1 MHIVSFDNLHHFT
14 SNQICRV
21 ISTVKAGMS
30 HLSVHQIS
38 GEITSM
44 FTRRQFLNTSIVSIS
59 SAGALVAAMP
69 YAVRGDVKKFPFADF
84 EERIARRD
92 FRGMTKDTLPTPCMV
107 VDIDLFDKNLKT
119 MADHAKKV
127 SIDLRPHVKV
137 HKSVDVAKRQ
147 VALGAIGLTTA
158 TIAESELMSNAGIRG
173 VLWTKQPA
181 SYNNLARAIA
191 LTRKDPTF
199 MFVVD
204 DPRVV
209 ELVQEAAAAARVK
222 ARVAVAV
229 YAGLKRQGIANG
241 QPAVDL
247 AKMIMKSSN
256 IQLEGFM
263 AYSGYAS
270 HTKTFAARRRKSEL
284 DLTGVNETIALAK
297 RSGLPIGIV
306 SGGST
311 GTYNIDKGLGL
322 TELECG
328 SYVFMDSI
336 YNAIGG
342 ESNEEI
348 YSDFD
353 TAMTVLV
360 TVDNKHHAGQVSTD
374 YGNKALARPTDIV
387 KGKPWIKVGTEGAEY
402 GILSWTDSIGE
413 QIKVGDRLEII
424 CSNLDMST
432 NCYDRYY
439 IAKGN
444 DIVDVWPIMGRSG
457 AAQR

>member
-1 MHIVSFDNLHHFT
+1 MV
-14 SNQICRV
+14 
-21 ISTVKAGMS
+21 
-30 HLSVHQIS
+30 
-38 GEITSM
+38 
-44 FTRRQFLNTSIVSIS
+44 TRRQFVAAG
-59 SAGALVAAMP
+59 AGALLASTLPRVARADIKGFP
-69 YAVRGDVKKFPFADF
+69 YADF
-84 EERIARRD
+84 EQRIARKD
-92 FRGMTKDTLPTPCMV
+92 FKGMTKEMLPTPCMV
-107 VDIDLFDKNLKT
+107 VDLDLFEKNLRT

-147 VALGAIGLTTA
+147 IALGAIGLTTA
-158 TIAESELMSNAGIRG
+158 TIAESELMSNSGIQG

-191 LTRKDPTF
+191 LTRKDPSF

-204 DPRVV
+204 DSRLVD
-209 ELVQEAAAAARVK
+209 LVQEAAAAAKVK

-229 YAGLKRQGIANG
+229 FAGLKRQGIANG

-247 AKMIMKSSN
+247 AKKIMMAKN

-263 AYSGYAS
+263 AYSGTAS
-270 HTKTFAARRRKSEL
+270 HTKTFAARRRQSEL
-284 DLTGVNETIALAK
+284 DLTGVHETIALAK
-297 RSGLPIGIV
+297 KSGLPIGIV

-311 GTYNIDKGLGL
+311 GTYNMDKELGL

-336 YNAIGG
+336 YKAVGG
-342 ESNEEI
+342 QSNDEI
-348 YSDFD
+348 YTDFES
-353 TAMTVLV
+353 AMSVLV
-360 TVDNKHHAGQVSTD
+360 TVDNKHHRGQVSTD
-374 YGNKALARPTDIV
+374 YGNKALARPTDTV
-387 KGKPWIKVGTEGAEY
+387 KGRPWLKVGTEGAEY
-402 GILSWTDSIGE
+402 GILSWSGNDGE
-413 QIKVGDRLEII
+413 EIKVGDRLEIY

-439 IAKGN
+439 VAKGN
-444 DIVDVWPIMGRSG
+444 DIVDVWPIMGRGG

>member
-1 MHIVSFDNLHHFT
+1 MV
-14 SNQICRV
+14 
-21 ISTVKAGMS
+21 
-30 HLSVHQIS
+30 
-38 GEITSM
+38 
-44 FTRRQFLNTSIVSIS
+44 TRRQFVAAG
-59 SAGALVAAMP
+59 AGALVASTLPRVARADIKGFP
-69 YAVRGDVKKFPFADF
+69 YADF
-84 EERIARRD
+84 EQRIARKD
-92 FRGMTKDTLPTPCMV
+92 FKGMTKEMLPTPCMV
-107 VDIDLFDKNLKT
+107 VDLDLFEKNLRT

-147 VALGAIGLTTA
+147 IALGAIGLTTA
-158 TIAESELMSNAGIRG
+158 TIAESELMSNSGIQG

-191 LTRKDPTF
+191 LTRKDPSF

-204 DPRVV
+204 DSRLVD
-209 ELVQEAAAAARVK
+209 LVQEAAAAAKVK

-229 YAGLKRQGIANG
+229 FAGLKRQGIANG

-247 AKMIMKSSN
+247 AKKIMMAKN

-263 AYSGYAS
+263 AYSGTAS
-270 HTKTFAARRRKSEL
+270 HTKTFAARRRQSEL
-284 DLTGVNETIALAK
+284 DLTGVHETIALAK
-297 RSGLPIGIV
+297 KSGLPIGIV

-311 GTYNIDKGLGL
+311 GTYNMDKELGL

-336 YNAIGG
+336 YKAVGG
-342 ESNEEI
+342 QSNDEI
-348 YSDFD
+348 YTDFES
-353 TAMTVLV
+353 AMSVLV
-360 TVDNKHHAGQVSTD
+360 TVDNKHHRGQVSTD
-374 YGNKALARPTDIV
+374 YGNKALARPTDTV
-387 KGKPWIKVGTEGAEY
+387 KGRPWLKVGTEGAEY
-402 GILSWTDSIGE
+402 GILSWSGNDGE
-413 QIKVGDRLEII
+413 EIKVGDRLEIY

-439 IAKGN
+439 VAKGN
-444 DIVDVWPIMGRSG
+444 EIVDVWPIMGRGG